1 VLVLVTILFCSSPL
15 ILSFVLF
22 TMRHGVVKRLFA
34 IRHGDSE
41 EIDAL
46 RVLFFLFHMTKMFHQ
61 QESNQ
66 CFQYDNKIL
75 SPQR

>member
-34 IRHGDSE
+34 IRHGGSE

-46 RVLFFLFHMTKMFHQ
+46 RVLFFFISHDKNVSSTR
-61 QESNQ
+61 E
-66 CFQYDNKIL
+66 
-75 SPQR
+75 